1 MDQIDPESHRMAN
14 APSTLKGVIHGR
26 IIELD
31 REPGLPDGQVIT
43 VTIES
48 DPGSSLPT
56 PPIFLSDEAH
66 ARWEAAWNDVKD
78 LSPGEGLRRAFGAW
92 AEDAEEM
99 DRFLEW
105 NRARRKL
112 ERRPPEL

>member
-1 MDQIDPESHRMAN
+1 MTST
-14 APSTLKGVIHGR
+14 PSTLKGVIHGR
-26 IIELD
+26 FIELD
-31 REPGLPDGQVIT
+31 QEPDLPDGQEIT

-48 DPGSSLPT
+48 VRGSSLST
-56 PPIFLSDEAH
+56 PPILLSDEAR

-92 AEDAEEM
+92 AEDAEEV

-105 NRARRKL
+105 NRAQRKL
-112 ERRPPEL
+112 ERRSPEL

>member
-1 MDQIDPESHRMAN
+1 MTGT
-14 APSTLKGVIHGR
+14 PSTLKGVIRGR
-26 IIELD
+26 VIELE
-31 REPGLPDGQVIT
+31 REAGLPDGQEVT

-48 DPGSSLPT
+48 VPASSLPSSA
-56 PPIFLSDEAH
+56 IFLSDEAR

-78 LSPGEGLRRAFGAW
+78 LAPGEGLRRAFGAW
-92 AEDAEEM
+92 AEDVEEV

-105 NRARRKL
+105 NRAQRKL